1 MRLFTFAATVC
12 IASFVSTAAVAG
24 NCDEDKEL
32 KTLALNIYHEARGE
46 PDEGKR
52 MVGEVTL
59 NRVASK
65 YYPDTVCDVVYQRSQ
80 FSWVS
85 TKKNTSPREK
95 AAWEDSLEI
104 AEELLSDGKE
114 SYDHLA
120 THFLNPRTLKSKPSW
135 SKKFKKVDEI
145 GNHVFYRM

>member
-1 MRLFTFAATVC
+1 MKMYTFAATVVTAFL
-12 IASFVSTAAVAG
+12 ISTAAVAE
-24 NCDEDKEL
+24 NCDEEKKL

-59 NRVASK
+59 NRVASRH
-65 YYPDTVCDVVYQRSQ
+65 YPNNVCDVVYQKSQ
-80 FSWVS
+80 FSW
-85 TKKNTSPREK
+85 TAKNHKSPSERL
-95 AAWEDSLEI
+95 AWKESLEI
-104 AEELLSDGKE
+104 AEELLTDGKK

-120 THFLNPRTLKSKPSW
+120 THFLNLSAVKKPPKW
-135 SKKFKKVDEI
+135 ANKFEYVDKI